1 VAVSQPDTSFFQKQ
15 YRQRLQLE
23 RQSSAVLGGWGIAN
37 ILTGAIGTA
46 QATGSTKYFHQ
57 MNLGW
62 GIVNTGLAVLIRSG
76 AKRKMNLQPSPGTIL
91 KEQQRLEK
99 ILMLNTGLDVAYMAI
114 GWGLKE
120 KSYNNTSGRPEQL
133 KGFGNS
139 LILQGGF
146 LFAFDIVQYLLHR
159 RQGKAI
165 ETWLGSVTIQS
176 NSNGLGLAWSIR

>member
-1 VAVSQPDTSFFQKQ
+1 
-15 YRQRLQLE
+15 
-23 RQSSAVLGGWGIAN
+23 
-37 ILTGAIGTA
+37 
-46 QATGSTKYFHQ
+46 

-62 GIVNTGLAVLIRSG
+62 GIVNTGLAVLMRSG
-76 AKRKMNLQPSPGTIL
+76 VKRKMNLNPSTGSIL

-120 KSYNNTSGRPEQL
+120 KSYNNTSGNPERL

-165 ETWLGSVTIQS
+165 ETWLDGITIQS
-176 NSNGLGLAWSIR
+176 NGHGFGLAWNIR